1 MVFNKKMLM
10 TLPKIIGITGG
21 IGSGKTTVATL
32 LKSLGYHV
40 YDTDFEA
47 RRLQNEHEGIINKTK
62 ELFGD
67 AIYTHDGLDRKAVAR
82 LVFSDSDL
90 LTKLNKI
97 VHPVVEENIK
107 QWIAN
112 NNTDEYL
119 FVESAILIECGFN
132 KYVDSVLLVMASEE
146 VRIQRVMKRDAVAYE
161 QVKSRIAHQM
171 SDDAKIPLAHY
182 VIRTDD
188 ETPLVEKLRTF
199 IASL

>member
-1 MVFNKKMLM
+1 M

-21 IGSGKTTVATL
+21 IGSGKTTVASM
-32 LKSLGYHV
+32 LKSFGYHV

-47 RRLQNEHEGIINKTK
+47 RRLQNEHDGIINKTK
-62 ELFGD
+62 ELFGEE
-67 AIYTHDGLDRKAVAR
+67 IYTEDGLDRKAVAR

-97 VHPVVEENIK
+97 VHPVIEENIK

-112 NNTDEYL
+112 NNSDEYL

-132 KYVDSVLLVMASEE
+132 KYVDRVLLVMASEE
-146 VRIQRVMKRDAVAYE
+146 VRIQRVMKRDGVTYE
-161 QVKSRIAHQM
+161 QVKSRIGHQM
-171 SDDAKIPLAHY
+171 SDDAKIPLADY
-182 VIRTDD
+182 IIRTDD
-188 ETPLVEKLRTF
+188 ETPLVDKLRTF

>member
-1 MVFNKKMLM
+1 M

-32 LKSLGYHV
+32 LQSLGYHV

-47 RRLQNEHEGIINKTK
+47 RRLQNEHDGIINKTK
-62 ELFGD
+62 DLFGK
-67 AIYTHDGLDRKAVAR
+67 AIYTEVGLDRKAVAR

-97 VHPVVEENIK
+97 VHPKVEENIK

-112 NNTDEYL
+112 NNSDEYL

-132 KYVDSVLLVMASEE
+132 KYVDRVLLVMASEE
-146 VRIQRVMKRDAVAYE
+146 VRIQRVMKRDGVTYE

-171 SDDAKIPLAHY
+171 SDDAKIPLADY

-188 ETPLVEKLRTF
+188 ETPLVDKLRTF